1 MISIFNYTYHL
12 NNSHIYTTH
21 PTTHK
26 KKISNKNFFLFLI
39 LSFSL
44 FYQKNL
50 TYKIKM
56 EEEEMLIEK
65 IKIFTEKKKKGMNLN
80 EDLKKQKDFLNPS
93 ILEKIIENFEIEE
106 VKKIKK

>member
-1 MISIFNYTYHL
+1 
-12 NNSHIYTTH
+12 
-21 PTTHK
+21 
-26 KKISNKNFFLFLI
+26 
-39 LSFSL
+39 
-44 FYQKNL
+44 
-50 TYKIKM
+50 M

>member
-1 MISIFNYTYHL
+1 ME
-12 NNSHIYTTH
+12 
-21 PTTHK
+21 
-26 KKISNKNFFLFLI
+26 
-39 LSFSL
+39 
-44 FYQKNL
+44 
-50 TYKIKM
+50 